1 MLVEGRFLPSN
12 SRGRRDSLK
21 ALTRE
26 IKLCASNPYT
36 GVTAFRTS
44 WFGHLA
50 MLLGQHAA
58 GRHFAIADWIL
69 FFQSFTT
76 SPSPSSL
83 LQSHRSKATFSTF
96 LNVQP
101 RSQQRFPFT
110 MKLETLKDLYV
121 QELKDL
127 YSAETQIIK
136 ALPKMVRAST
146 NKQLARGFQAHLAQT
161 KEHATRLEKI
171 LKGHDQST
179 RGPKCKGM
187 EGFLKEGAEMIEE
200 DAEDEVRDA
209 GLISAAQRV
218 EHYEMAGYGCARTY
232 AELLGDRQGA
242 QLLQTTLTEESDT
255 DKKLSKLAESV
266 INVAAE

>member
-1 MLVEGRFLPSN
+1 
-12 SRGRRDSLK
+12 
-21 ALTRE
+21 
-26 IKLCASNPYT
+26 
-36 GVTAFRTS
+36 
-44 WFGHLA
+44 
-50 MLLGQHAA
+50 
-58 GRHFAIADWIL
+58 
-69 FFQSFTT
+69 
-76 SPSPSSL
+76 
-83 LQSHRSKATFSTF
+83 
-96 LNVQP
+96 
-101 RSQQRFPFT
+101 

-136 ALPKMVRAST
+136 ALPKMAKAST
-146 NKQLARGFQAHLAQT
+146 NKQLAMGFQAHLAQT

-171 LKGHDQST
+171 LKNHDEST

-187 EGFLKEGAEMIEE
+187 EGVLKEGAEMIEE

-232 AELLGDRQGA
+232 AELLGDHQGA

-255 DKKLSKLAESV
+255 GRKLTKLAESV